1 MSRLPPT
8 AKPAGSAA
16 KGYGYRWQ
24 QARADYLRRHPL
36 CVFCQREGKAVG
48 AVVVDHRI
56 PHRLSEAK
64 ASGDAERIATAWR
77 LFWDR
82 SNWQPLCKLCHDS
95 VKQRLEKSGRQAG
108 CSADGVPLDPRHHWN
123 RLP

>member
-56 PHRLSEAK
+56 PH
-64 ASGDAERIATAWR
+64 
-77 LFWDR
+77 
-82 SNWQPLCKLCHDS
+82 
-95 VKQRLEKSGRQAG
+95 
-108 CSADGVPLDPRHHWN
+108 
-123 RLP
+123 